1 MKPKKLL
8 LIPTILVLVIAP
20 LIYFLPDIG
29 YALFFK
35 QPTIEIIDV
44 FGKEIQGNNVYFIAK
59 VKIINNADLGV
70 FLKKII
76 ADIYYKGNKLA
87 IGEFIGSQYVES
99 KGETILDVVI
109 TAKVDDPLL
118 RELIDTLIINKKE
131 SVEYFA
137 KGLVLA
143 SYLGLSFERWIEIKD
158 IVTLNFEK
166 FVSRIGWDIKVNGIN
181 VIGKK
186 DEKIHVQA
194 NITATNLSSLD
205 IIVRKANFDVSYQGK
220 KLGSGYLTNEIKIKA
235 EESKIVL
242 VDIYLEK
249 TETLKQAINELV
261 EKQNLNI
268 EYNAIVDVFSEKYLV
283 GTNYTIAGVEKF
295 SIPDLIKGIEIKRI
309 VVNEEKSLAIA
320 SFNNLM
326 KIEFLLEH
334 LEGNIYYNSILV
346 GNVDYN
352 ANYQIKAYGDNEIAV
367 PIKLI
372 KEGIDLALK
381 DLIEKGNVEFQANL
395 KAKINLLEF
404 PLEISFNLNKNV
416 GLNFDISASL
426 LSVEYISDNKIIANL
441 NSTIKISDSLEAS
454 FKIINAVF
462 DAYVQDQK
470 IGKAILVGETNFTSG
485 IPQKIKV
492 EISVEGSLK
501 SIIENIIS
509 NKVSL
514 ITINNIY
521 LKLQITDVVAELNVN
536 KDFQVSTAPLIYDIE
551 LYDPKIIRIEVQ
563 PPGNNFIVT
572 VSINLNITN
581 VYNLPIQITNADI
594 TLYNE
599 EIGVI
604 GTLKITSFLNIKSS
618 YVIKGPFNV
627 KINPD
632 VIEKLVNYM
641 LTEGKIK
648 VYLTNIT
655 VGASILGTPFS
666 VNLNKNFYLEVP
678 SPITISVE
686 LNLRNISVGN
696 APKTFEI
703 SYDAKVSVRQIEVYQ
718 FVINYV
724 NASAYLGEELLG
736 NVYSS
741 LNYRVLSPEFKF
753 VSRGSII
760 VMDKGASILAKKII
774 KGEGFD
780 VTLRNIWARI
790 SLYNYVY
797 DIKIPFNY
805 TFNFLIPFDLIINVP
820 DFTIKP
826 PGDIVEAKVEVSST
840 KLNVKAAVEEL
851 TADIYSPDDKFLGKI
866 RLISLYEKA
875 STIFSA
881 IMEAKINQEAYNYAT
896 PLLVEGKPLNVFAK
910 NVKIKAQVN
919 GINLDFDFYNETLIF
934 SVNTAFSYEYSFKI
948 DDVDALPPGTIFPIY
963 ATIQY
968 KISNGVHAPITFLNV
983 TLDVYNTTNHFLG
996 KGYLMF
1002 QTTIYSDQGSV
1013 SPTFK
1018 FVLNVNTAS
1027 WFAYRIITYGDV
1039 TFTLK
1044 NIIAKV
1050 KIYDFTI
1057 DVPLRGLTYNYK
1069 TEPIKID
1076 VLAIR
1081 ITGIALI
1088 PPTVYAVA
1096 DVKINN
1102 PFRFG
1107 VTVTYIQGS
1116 SYTIRFDIY
1125 ESRREAHPGT
1135 YLGYGYYTNVFYVAG
1150 KTQYVIS
1157 SMPVV
1162 VTNPAHL
1169 LLPPHFVGG
1178 SIKIYVD
1185 ALNGKAGIKIYD
1197 LYITT
1202 NFEKYEIF
1210 VQYP

>member
-1 MKPKKLL
+1 
-8 LIPTILVLVIAP
+8 
-20 LIYFLPDIG
+20 
-29 YALFFK
+29 
-35 QPTIEIIDV
+35 
-44 FGKEIQGNNVYFIAK
+44 
-59 VKIINNADLGV
+59 
-70 FLKKII
+70 
-76 ADIYYKGNKLA
+76 
-87 IGEFIGSQYVES
+87 
-99 KGETILDVVI
+99 
-109 TAKVDDPLL
+109 
-118 RELIDTLIINKKE
+118 
-131 SVEYFA
+131 
-137 KGLVLA
+137 
-143 SYLGLSFERWIEIKD
+143 
-158 IVTLNFEK
+158 
-166 FVSRIGWDIKVNGIN
+166 
-181 VIGKK
+181 
-186 DEKIHVQA
+186 
-194 NITATNLSSLD
+194 
-205 IIVRKANFDVSYQGK
+205 
-220 KLGSGYLTNEIKIKA
+220 
-235 EESKIVL
+235 
-242 VDIYLEK
+242 
-249 TETLKQAINELV
+249 
-261 EKQNLNI
+261 
-268 EYNAIVDVFSEKYLV
+268 
-283 GTNYTIAGVEKF
+283 
-295 SIPDLIKGIEIKRI
+295 
-309 VVNEEKSLAIA
+309 
-320 SFNNLM
+320 
-326 KIEFLLEH
+326 
-334 LEGNIYYNSILV
+334 
-346 GNVDYN
+346 
-352 ANYQIKAYGDNEIAV
+352 
-367 PIKLI
+367 
-372 KEGIDLALK
+372 
-381 DLIEKGNVEFQANL
+381 
-395 KAKINLLEF
+395 
-404 PLEISFNLNKNV
+404 
-416 GLNFDISASL
+416 
-426 LSVEYISDNKIIANL
+426 
-441 NSTIKISDSLEAS
+441 
-454 FKIINAVF
+454 
-462 DAYVQDQK
+462 
-470 IGKAILVGETNFTSG
+470 
-485 IPQKIKV
+485 
-492 EISVEGSLK
+492 
-501 SIIENIIS
+501 
-509 NKVSL
+509 
-514 ITINNIY
+514 
-521 LKLQITDVVAELNVN
+521 
-536 KDFQVSTAPLIYDIE
+536 
-551 LYDPKIIRIEVQ
+551 
-563 PPGNNFIVT
+563 
-572 VSINLNITN
+572 
-581 VYNLPIQITNADI
+581 
-594 TLYNE
+594 
-599 EIGVI
+599 
-604 GTLKITSFLNIKSS
+604 
-618 YVIKGPFNV
+618 
-627 KINPD
+627 
-632 VIEKLVNYM
+632 
-641 LTEGKIK
+641 
-648 VYLTNIT
+648 
-655 VGASILGTPFS
+655 
-666 VNLNKNFYLEVP
+666 
-678 SPITISVE
+678 
-686 LNLRNISVGN
+686 
-696 APKTFEI
+696 
-703 SYDAKVSVRQIEVYQ
+703 
-718 FVINYV
+718 
-724 NASAYLGEELLG
+724 
-736 NVYSS
+736 
-741 LNYRVLSPEFKF
+741 
-753 VSRGSII
+753 
-760 VMDKGASILAKKII
+760 
-774 KGEGFD
+774 
-780 VTLRNIWARI
+780 
-790 SLYNYVY
+790 
-797 DIKIPFNY
+797 
-805 TFNFLIPFDLIINVP
+805 LIINVP

-875 STIFSA
+875 PTIFSA

-1135 YLGYGYYTNVFYVAG
+1135 YLGYGYYTKVFYVAG